1 LQKKEKIAM
10 AARIPDLT
18 GFKLALMTRLKK
30 FLPGEN
36 SLMVI
41 IASAIGVAAGLAN
54 IVFRTVTE
62 FVRET
67 IFVPGEALAHQGG
80 WHILLLP
87 LIPMA
92 GMVLLIPLSLMFP
105 GKVNGYGFTKFL
117 KKVNLEGGIIKF
129 RNVIIKIIA
138 TSLTIGTGGSAGVE
152 GPIAQV
158 GGALGSQ
165 VGQFFRVSGLRMK
178 VYVAAG
184 CAGGVGAMF
193 NAPIAGVFFASEIVL
208 LGTYEMSSFSALVI
222 SSAMATVI
230 SRAYYGASPAFPI
243 PDYHLINPL
252 VEIPLYILLG
262 IIIGLLAVVHIR
274 IFYAIRDRFVGLKT
288 HPQLKPIFGAFL
300 VGALAIFFPQIMGDG
315 YEYIEKVLA
324 GHGLVWVMLALI
336 LLKIVATAI
345 TLGSGGAGGV
355 FAPALFIGAVIGGAF
370 GGIAHA
376 LLPTMTAN
384 PGAYAAVG
392 IGAFLAASTH
402 APLTAIF
409 LLFEMTGNYLIII
422 PIMLASIIGTVVASK
437 FNHDS
442 IDTVDFSREGIDIHE
457 GMEMAI
463 MKSIKVGAVLT
474 EDIDFIS
481 EKANINQ
488 LLAIFRMAEHS
499 FYFPVIDETG
509 RMTGIISMQ
518 DVKLILHD
526 ETQRMEALVGNVCS
540 RKVLVLTP
548 DDDLYT
554 AMTLFDLK
562 GIEEIPVVEA
572 ADNRWVVGMVR
583 RRDVLARYNREVLS
597 RGISEKRSAV
607 QMQ

>member
-1 LQKKEKIAM
+1 MQTNEKTPKPGKVLDSITFNYS
-10 AARIPDLT
+10 IF
-18 GFKLALMTRLKK
+18 GRLKK

-41 IASAIGVAAGLAN
+41 IASAIGLSAGLAN
-54 IVFRTVTE
+54 IVFRTVTD
-62 FVRET
+62 FVHET
-67 IFVPGEALAHQGG
+67 IFVRGEAIVHQGG
-80 WHILLLP
+80 WYVLLLP
-87 LIPMA
+87 LIPMV

-117 KKVNLEGGIIKF
+117 RKVNLEGGIIKF
-129 RNVIIKIIA
+129 RNVFIKILA
-138 TSLTIGTGGSAGVE
+138 TALTIGTGGSAGVE

-165 VGQFFRVSGLRMK
+165 VGQFFRVSGVRMK

-208 LGTYEMSSFSALVI
+208 LGTYEMKSFSALVI

-230 SRAYYGASPAFPI
+230 SRAYYGESPAFPI
-243 PDYHLINPL
+243 PAYHLVNPL

-262 IIIGLLAVVHIR
+262 IIIGIVAVMHIR
-274 IFYAIRDRFVGLKT
+274 IFYAIRDRFAELKL
-288 HPQLKPIFGAFL
+288 HPQIKPIFGAFL
-300 VGALAIFFPQIMGDG
+300 VGSLAIFFPQIMGDG
-315 YEYIEKVLA
+315 YHYIEKVLS
-324 GHGLVWVMLALI
+324 GHGLVSVMLALVLMKI
-336 LLKIVATAI
+336 LATAI

-370 GGIAHA
+370 GGVAHE
-376 LLPTMTAN
+376 LMPTLTAN

-392 IGAFLAASTH
+392 IGAFLAAATH
-402 APLTAIF
+402 APVTAIF

-422 PIMLASIIGTVVASK
+422 PIMLSSVIGTVVASK
-437 FNHDS
+437 LNHDS

-463 MKSIKVGAVLT
+463 MKSIKVGAVIS
-474 EDIDFIS
+474 EDVDFIS
-481 EKANINQ
+481 EKANIDQ

-499 FYFPVIDETG
+499 FYFPVIDESG

-518 DVKLILHD
+518 DVKLIIHD
-526 ETQRMEALVGNVCS
+526 ESQRMEALVGNVCS

-548 DDDLYT
+548 DDNLHS
-554 AMTLFDLK
+554 AMNLFDLK

-572 ADNRWVVGMVR
+572 TDNRWVVGMLR
-583 RRDVLARYNREVLS
+583 RRDVLAKYNREVLS
-597 RGISEKRSAV
+597 RGIGEKKSPV
-607 QMQ
+607 